1 MLLKTFVLTAY
12 KAFQDGCLF
21 YYFLQ
26 ALQDELPWA
35 KCYTWWGASPLN
47 CVERDIGLT
56 RQCQDERMKL
66 YDASVKQP
74 YAPTSND
81 TLLTVC
87 GHHVTV
93 PTKVYLTQISDQCR
107 ETRRHSEYSFLLFGA
122 LKLTS
127 GIEELGGIRWE
138 LLVCYIFAWFVIFVC
153 SANGVATVGKLAL
166 FVAVTVC
173 VLFLPHARTSIV
185 ELIYPRWKAL
195 LDVEVNVMRFPS
207 V

>member
-1 MLLKTFVLTAY
+1 
-12 KAFQDGCLF
+12 
-21 YYFLQ
+21 
-26 ALQDELPWA
+26 
-35 KCYTWWGASPLN
+35 
-47 CVERDIGLT
+47 
-56 RQCQDERMKL
+56 RQCQAEKLKL

-81 TLLTVC
+81 TLLRVC

-93 PTKVYLTQISDQCR
+93 PTKVYLTEISDHCR

-153 SANGVATVGKLAL
+153 SANGVAAVGK
-166 FVAVTVC
+166 
-173 VLFLPHARTSIV
+173 
-185 ELIYPRWKAL
+185 
-195 LDVEVNVMRFPS
+195 
-207 V
+207 